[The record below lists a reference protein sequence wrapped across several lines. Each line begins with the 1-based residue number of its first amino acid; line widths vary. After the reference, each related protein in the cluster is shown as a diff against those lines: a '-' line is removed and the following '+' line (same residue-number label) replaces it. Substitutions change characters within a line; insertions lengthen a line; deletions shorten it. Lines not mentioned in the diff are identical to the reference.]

1 MKQAW
6 AKDSMELQ
14 SKCVLCK
21 SLSHVRLFL
30 IICLQTIKALVCS
43 K

>member
-1 MKQAW
+1 MKLAW
-6 AKDSMELQ
+6 AKNSVELR

-21 SLSHVRLFL
+21 SLSHVQLFL
-30 IICLQTIKALVCS
+30 ICLQTVKALVCS